1 MSSGNRA
8 LFALMYPKKK
18 TAARRDGRPAGCV
31 ALSYCSGCLGLCGIW
46 SGGCGCAATGVTV
59 AASVLLAANSEGLYF
74 GALTYPCTRF
84 FSTRF
89 TTTCTGCESFS
100 VWIQIG
106 SHQFSF
112 FLLCF

>member
-1 MSSGNRA
+1 
-8 LFALMYPKKK
+8 MYPKKK
-18 TAARRDGRPAGCV
+18 TAGSRDGRPAGRV
-31 ALSYCSGCLGLCGIW
+31 GLSPYCSGCLGLCGIW
-46 SGGCGCAATGVTV
+46 SGGCGCAVTGVTV
-59 AASVLLAANSEGLYF
+59 AAPVLLAANSEALYF

-106 SHQFSF
+106 SYKFTF
-112 FLLCF
+112 FLVSLLSATTISTS